1 MSERALEE
9 AGKLLARRVGLRLD
23 PAIRGRLARAVRDEA
38 QRAGR
43 DEADYVARL
52 DDDPDLM
59 QDLLNRVT
67 VQETSF
73 FRDAGQFVALAD
85 AVLPALRA
93 TGRPVRIWSAGCAN
107 GQEAYSLAMTLA
119 ESGIADWSVIASD
132 ISTDALARTRRARY
146 LERELRGLNAARR
159 QRFLVAA
166 GKEHEVV
173 PELRERVTVVR
184 HNLAADQP
192 PFAPDECQV
201 VFCRNVLIYFRH
213 DDVVTFLDRVAA
225 RLPATAYLFLGYS
238 ESLWQVTDR
247 FQLTRLGDAFAYRPG
262 RAAPIEPRT
271 PPAPK
276 TAARAKRAG
285 ARPSPRLR
293 PRPEPERKVTADEEL
308 ALPTAPIA
316 PSPGSME
323 LMAAGEEAL
332 GRGDH
337 AAAITAFRRATF
349 VDPDHPVAHLNLGLA
364 LEVSGDDV
372 AARRAYAAARAAL
385 DRCDTAAVETTL
397 EGYHLDELVRLLEL
411 KQASE

>member
-1 MSERALEE
+1 MSERALED
-9 AGKLLARRVGLRLD
+9 AGRLLARRVGLRLD

-38 QRAGR
+38 QRAGS
-43 DEADYVARL
+43 DEAAYVARL
-52 DDDPDLM
+52 DNDPDLM

-85 AVLPALRA
+85 LVLPELRA

-107 GQEAYSLAMTLA
+107 GQESYSLAMTLA
-119 ESGIADWSVIASD
+119 ESGITDWGVIASD

-146 LERELRGLNAARR
+146 AERELRGLSAARR
-159 QRFLVAA
+159 QRFLVAT
-166 GKEHEVV
+166 GKEHEIVS
-173 PELRERVTVVR
+173 ELRERVTVVR

-192 PFAPDECQV
+192 PFSPDECQV

-213 DDVVTFLDRVAA
+213 DDVVAFLDRLAA
-225 RLPATAYLFLGYS
+225 RVPASAYLFLGYS

-262 RAAPIEPRT
+262 RAAEVERRT

-276 TAARAKRAG
+276 TKVATAATR
-285 ARPSPRLR
+285 R
-293 PRPEPERKVTADEEL
+293 PRPEPKPEQKVTAG
-308 ALPTAPIA
+308 A
-316 PSPGSME
+316 PSAPPPTSPVAPAPGSME
-323 LMAAGEEAL
+323 LMAVGEEAL

-364 LEVSGDDV
+364 LEVSGDDA

-397 EGYHLDELVRLLEL
+397 EGYHLDELVRLLEQ
-411 KQASE
+411 KQAAG